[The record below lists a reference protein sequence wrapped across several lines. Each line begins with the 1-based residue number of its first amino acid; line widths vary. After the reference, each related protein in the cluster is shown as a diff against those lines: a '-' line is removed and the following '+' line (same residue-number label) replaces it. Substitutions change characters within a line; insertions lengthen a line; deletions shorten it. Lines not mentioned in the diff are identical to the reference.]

1 MYLGVVR
8 EIRLNNERVEN
19 NDSVGYLSVDL
30 CNQYGEL
37 ENIFISTN
45 DVSDILIQGDLVA
58 LDYEN
63 GKWIVRETINK
74 EKLSIFQILKLEKLI
89 ELEKEEAQAGKKLCD
104 EKFNS
109 MKFLFAAEF
118 ELRDY
123 IINLLVNRFK
133 LSLKDENIRFEYLK
147 LSLKDENI
155 RFEYL
160 KLKKDKDCVYKQST
174 EFVERIIFNLQSDDI
189 SIFSWLTYASSIL
202 YLSSNNEIT
211 EELLTMAIEALLN
224 VKVAKNELKSQL
236 EQQLKDKLNELKG
249 KQKKLV

>member
-147 LSLKDENI
+147 L
-155 RFEYL
+155 
-160 KLKKDKDCVYKQST
+160 KKDKDCVYKQST